1 MNKLRSYYILV
12 DYRYSKFYS
21 LESFCLSRLEFL
33 MAYVHVI
40 CEVIYELYDTVVA
53 ALESD
58 LDQEEEL
65 VEKGKADV
73 KAVFKGRDGNVAGA
87 EIVSGLFT
95 RGERVQVFRK
105 GKKVGE
111 GKIRSIRRFKEEV
124 KEPRQS
130 FF

>member
-1 MNKLRSYYILV
+1 M
-12 DYRYSKFYS
+12 
-21 LESFCLSRLEFL
+21 
-33 MAYVHVI
+33 I

-124 KEPRQS
+124 KEPRPS
-130 FF
+130 TF